1 MKNRENDAADFE
13 FPQKIDIIQPK
24 INELFIKKK

>member
-13 FPQKIDIIQPK
+13 FPQKIDIKQPK
-24 INELFIKKK
+24 INEFSKK